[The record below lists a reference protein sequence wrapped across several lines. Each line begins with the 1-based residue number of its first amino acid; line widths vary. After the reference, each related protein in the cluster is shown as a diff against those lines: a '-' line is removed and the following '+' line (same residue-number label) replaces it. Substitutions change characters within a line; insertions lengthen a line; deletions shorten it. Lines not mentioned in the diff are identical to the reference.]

1 MRKPEKA
8 AKLVD
13 YLEERLV
20 SGYFGAGTR
29 IPSVRRLSGKF
40 GVSYGTALRGIDYL
54 CALGKLEKIPQRGIF
69 VRKSLA
75 AIVNGNLRKLAVFMR
90 PQSVEEHSGM
100 FYMAFLGMQAAA
112 YKSGFNF
119 LVNPLLIEDATEEII
134 LERSEGADGVVF
146 LNEYDSV
153 LQNLRLKMPAVG
165 ILMENTFGGAISTV
179 NLDPVSAAYMAV
191 DYFTEHGVKSV
202 KINSSIKPV
211 FMTRGRMFESLW
223 RTRGGALEWLP
234 ENEPVDFQE
243 GYGYLFTS
251 DQRAQ
256 NQSEIYMERTGRM
269 VADDFT
275 ILGMDGKQLID
286 PDFHRFPS
294 IVIDWKKIGE
304 IAFKECV
311 TRIDDVSSIPKN
323 IMISGELQEP

>member
-20 SGYFGAGTR
+20 SGHFGAGTR

-54 CALGKLEKIPQRGIF
+54 CALGKLEKLPQRGIF
-69 VRKSLA
+69 VRKSLGA
-75 AIVNGNLRKLAVFMR
+75 SANGNLRKLAVFMR
-90 PQSVEEHSGM
+90 PQSVEEHYGM

-112 YKSGFNF
+112 YESGFSF
-119 LVNPLLIEDATEEII
+119 LVNPLRIEDATEEII
-134 LERSEGADGVVF
+134 LKRSEGTDGIVF

-153 LQNLRLKMPAVG
+153 LRNIRLKIPAVG
-165 ILMENTFGGAISTV
+165 ILMENNFGGAISTV
-179 NLDPVSAAYMAV
+179 NLDPVSAAYSAV
-191 DYFTEHGVKSV
+191 DYFEAHGIKSV
-202 KINSSIKPV
+202 KIMSSLKPI

-223 RTRGGALEWLP
+223 RSHGGAWEWLP
-234 ENEPVDFQE
+234 ENEAVDFQKE
-243 GYGYLFTS
+243 HGYLFTS

-256 NQSEIYMERTGRM
+256 SQSELYLERTGRM
-269 VADDFT
+269 VADDFI

-304 IAFKECV
+304 VAFKECV
-311 TRIDDVSSIPKN
+311 TRIDDVSAMPKN
-323 IMISGELQEP
+323 IMLSGELQEP